1 MNNLPMDT
9 LAITPNTMKATEGG
23 IQGAITLPAAIKPAE
38 RGTSYPALRIIGIR
52 ILPSAAASAAASP
65 IGGMTT
71 CDKAALDS
79 SVQAAAVALGPDNVF
94 TIDNVE
100 CASGWAVVTGIL
112 GAADAPA
119 DGPQGAPT
127 SLIFEAEGQFWIP
140 KAVADV
146 CGTASGSDVPADA
159 LIPADLY
166 QSGCLAG

>member
-1 MNNLPMDT
+1 MRSNMKLAALAGAAA
-9 LAITPNTMKATEGG
+9 LAIAGLSACSSGGTATE
-23 IQGAITLPAAIKPAE
+23 
-38 RGTSYPALRIIGIR
+38 
-52 ILPSAAASAAASP
+52 AASATASP

-79 SVQAAAVALGPDNVF
+79 SVQAAAVALGADNVF
-94 TIDNVE
+94 TIDTVE

-146 CGTASGSDVPADA
+146 CGTPWPNTSGTDAPADA
-159 LIPADLY
+159 LIPAGLY
-166 QSGCLAG
+166 ATACLTI

>member
-1 MNNLPMDT
+1 MRSNMKFAALAGAAA
-9 LAITPNTMKATEGG
+9 LAIAGLSACSSGGTATE
-23 IQGAITLPAAIKPAE
+23 ATAA
-38 RGTSYPALRIIGIR
+38 
-52 ILPSAAASAAASP
+52 AAASQ

-79 SVQAAAVALGPDNVF
+79 SVQAAAVALGADNVF
-94 TIDNVE
+94 TIDTVE

-140 KAVADV
+140 KVAADV
-146 CGTASGSDVPADA
+146 CGTPWPNTSGTDAPADA

-166 QSGCLAG
+166 ASACLTI

>member
-1 MNNLPMDT
+1 MRSNMKFAALLGAAA
-9 LAITPNTMKATEGG
+9 LAIAGLSACSSGGTATE
-23 IQGAITLPAAIKPAE
+23 AT
-38 RGTSYPALRIIGIR
+38 T
-52 ILPSAAASAAASP
+52 AASATASP

-79 SVQAAAVALGPDNVF
+79 SVQAAAVALGADNVF
-94 TIDNVE
+94 TIDTVD
-100 CASGWAVVTGIL
+100 CASGWAVVSGIL

-146 CGTASGSDVPADA
+146 CGTPWPNTSGTDAPADA

-166 QSGCLAG
+166 ASACLTI

>member
-1 MNNLPMDT
+1 MRSNMKFAALAGAVA
-9 LAITPNTMKATEGG
+9 LAIAGLSACSSGGTATE
-23 IQGAITLPAAIKPAE
+23 ATAA
-38 RGTSYPALRIIGIR
+38 
-52 ILPSAAASAAASP
+52 AAASP

-79 SVQAAAVALGPDNVF
+79 SVQAAAVALGADNVF
-94 TIDNVE
+94 TIDTVE

-127 SLIFEAEGQFWIP
+127 SFIFEAEGQFWIP

-146 CGTASGSDVPADA
+146 CGTPWPNTSGTDAPADA

-166 QSGCLAG
+166 ASACLTI

>member
-1 MNNLPMDT
+1 MRSNMKFAALAGAAA
-9 LAITPNTMKATEGG
+9 LAIAGLSACSSGGTATE
-23 IQGAITLPAAIKPAE
+23 ATAA
-38 RGTSYPALRIIGIR
+38 
-52 ILPSAAASAAASP
+52 AAASP

-79 SVQAAAVALGPDNVF
+79 SVQAAAVALGADNVF
-94 TIDNVE
+94 TIDTVE

-112 GAADAPA
+112 GAADASA
-119 DGPQGAPT
+119 DGPMGAPT

-146 CGTASGSDVPADA
+146 CGTASGTDVPADA

-166 QSGCLAG
+166 ASACLTI

>member
-1 MNNLPMDT
+1 MRSNMKFAALAGAAA
-9 LAITPNTMKATEGG
+9 LAIAGLSACSSGGTATE
-23 IQGAITLPAAIKPAE
+23 ATAA
-38 RGTSYPALRIIGIR
+38 
-52 ILPSAAASAAASP
+52 AAASP

-71 CDKAALDS
+71 CDKAGLDS
-79 SVQAAAVALGPDNVF
+79 SVQAAAVALGADNVF
-94 TIDNVE
+94 TIDTVD

-140 KAVADV
+140 KVAADV
-146 CGTASGSDVPADA
+146 CGTPWPNTSGTDAPADA

-166 QSGCLAG
+166 ATACLTI

>member
-1 MNNLPMDT
+1 MRSNMKFAALAGAAA
-9 LAITPNTMKATEGG
+9 LAIAGLSACSSGGTATE
-23 IQGAITLPAAIKPAE
+23 
-38 RGTSYPALRIIGIR
+38 
-52 ILPSAAASAAASP
+52 AAASAAASP

-79 SVQAAAVALGPDNVF
+79 SVQAAAVALGADNVF
-94 TIDNVE
+94 TIDTVE

-146 CGTASGSDVPADA
+146 CGTPWPNTSGTDAPADA

-166 QSGCLAG
+166 ATACLTI

>member
-1 MNNLPMDT
+1 MRSN
-9 LAITPNTMKATEGG
+9 MKFAALLGAAALSIAGLGACSSGGTATE
-23 IQGAITLPAAIKPAE
+23 AT
-38 RGTSYPALRIIGIR
+38 
-52 ILPSAAASAAASP
+52 AAASAAASP

-79 SVQAAAVALGPDNVF
+79 SVQAAAVALGADNVF

-119 DGPQGAPT
+119 DGPMGAPT

-146 CGTASGSDVPADA
+146 CGTPWPNTSGTDAPADA

-166 QSGCLAG
+166 ASACLTI

>member
-1 MNNLPMDT
+1 MRSNMKFAALAGAAA
-9 LAITPNTMKATEGG
+9 LAIAGLSACSSGGTATE
-23 IQGAITLPAAIKPAE
+23 ATAA
-38 RGTSYPALRIIGIR
+38 
-52 ILPSAAASAAASP
+52 AAASP

-71 CDKAALDS
+71 CDKAGLDS
-79 SVQAAAVALGPDNVF
+79 SVQAAAVALGADNVF
-94 TIDNVE
+94 TIDTVE

-140 KAVADV
+140 KVAADV
-146 CGTASGSDVPADA
+146 CGTPWPNTSGTDAPADA

-166 QSGCLAG
+166 ATACLTI

>member
-1 MNNLPMDT
+1 MRSNT
-9 LAITPNTMKATEGG
+9 KSAALAAAAAMAIAGLSACSSGG
-23 IQGAITLPAAIKPAE
+23 STAAV
-38 RGTSYPALRIIGIR
+38 
-52 ILPSAAASAAASP
+52 SAAASAAASL

-79 SVQAAAVALGPDNVF
+79 SVQEAAKALGADNVF

-100 CASGWAVVTGIL
+100 CAAGWAVVSGIL
-112 GAADAPA
+112 GTGETADDA
-119 DGPQGAPT
+119 PQGAPT

-146 CGTASGSDVPADA
+146 CGTASGTEVPADA

-166 QSGCLAG
+166 PSGCLAG

>member
-1 MNNLPMDT
+1 MRSNMKFAALAGAAA
-9 LAITPNTMKATEGG
+9 LAIAGLSACSSGGTATE
-23 IQGAITLPAAIKPAE
+23 AT
-38 RGTSYPALRIIGIR
+38 
-52 ILPSAAASAAASP
+52 AAASAAASP

-71 CDKAALDS
+71 CDKAGLDS
-79 SVQAAAVALGPDNVF
+79 SVQAAAVALGADNVF
-94 TIDNVE
+94 TIDTVD

-119 DGPQGAPT
+119 DGPMGAPT

-146 CGTASGSDVPADA
+146 CGTPWPNTSGTDAPADA

-166 QSGCLAG
+166 ATACLTI

>member
-1 MNNLPMDT
+1 MRSNMKFAALAGAVA
-9 LAITPNTMKATEGG
+9 LAIAGLSACSSGGTATE
-23 IQGAITLPAAIKPAE
+23 ATAA
-38 RGTSYPALRIIGIR
+38 
-52 ILPSAAASAAASP
+52 AAASP

-79 SVQAAAVALGPDNVF
+79 SVQAAAVALGADNVF
-94 TIDNVE
+94 TIDTVE
-100 CASGWAVVTGIL
+100 CASGWAVVSGIL

-140 KAVADV
+140 KVAADV
-146 CGTASGSDVPADA
+146 CGTPWPNTSGTDAPADA

-166 QSGCLAG
+166 ASACLTI

>member
-1 MNNLPMDT
+1 
-9 LAITPNTMKATEGG
+9 
-23 IQGAITLPAAIKPAE
+23 
-38 RGTSYPALRIIGIR
+38 
-52 ILPSAAASAAASP
+52 
-65 IGGMTT
+65 MTT

-79 SVQAAAVALGPDNVF
+79 SVQAAAVALGADNVF

-100 CASGWAVVTGIL
+100 CASGWAVVSGIL
-112 GAADAPA
+112 GTADAPA

-146 CGTASGSDVPADA
+146 CGTASGTDVPADA

-166 QSGCLAG
+166 ATACLTI

>member
-1 MNNLPMDT
+1 MRSNMKFAALAGAVA
-9 LAITPNTMKATEGG
+9 LAIAGLSACSSGGTATE
-23 IQGAITLPAAIKPAE
+23 ATAA
-38 RGTSYPALRIIGIR
+38 
-52 ILPSAAASAAASP
+52 AAASP

-71 CDKAALDS
+71 CDKAGLDS
-79 SVQAAAVALGPDNVF
+79 SVQAAAVALGADNVF
-94 TIDNVE
+94 TIDTVE

-140 KAVADV
+140 KVAADV
-146 CGTASGSDVPADA
+146 CGTPWPNTSGTDAPADA

-166 QSGCLAG
+166 ASACLTI

>member
-1 MNNLPMDT
+1 MRSNMKFAALAGAAA
-9 LAITPNTMKATEGG
+9 LAIAGLSACSSGGTATE
-23 IQGAITLPAAIKPAE
+23 ATAA
-38 RGTSYPALRIIGIR
+38 
-52 ILPSAAASAAASP
+52 AAASP

-79 SVQAAAVALGPDNVF
+79 SVQAAAVALGADNVF
-94 TIDNVE
+94 TIDTVE

-127 SLIFEAEGQFWIP
+127 SFIFEAEGQFWIP

-146 CGTASGSDVPADA
+146 CGTPWPNTSGTDAPADA

-166 QSGCLAG
+166 ASACLTI

>member
-1 MNNLPMDT
+1 MRSNMKFSALLGAAA
-9 LAITPNTMKATEGG
+9 LAIAGLSACSSGGTATE
-23 IQGAITLPAAIKPAE
+23 AT
-38 RGTSYPALRIIGIR
+38 T
-52 ILPSAAASAAASP
+52 AASATASP

-79 SVQAAAVALGPDNVF
+79 SVQAAAVALGADNVF

-127 SLIFEAEGQFWIP
+127 SFIFEAEGQFWIP

-146 CGTASGSDVPADA
+146 CGTPWPNTSGSDAPADA

-166 QSGCLAG
+166 ASACLTI

>member
-1 MNNLPMDT
+1 MRSNMKFAALAGAVA
-9 LAITPNTMKATEGG
+9 LAIAGLSACSSGGTATE
-23 IQGAITLPAAIKPAE
+23 ATAA
-38 RGTSYPALRIIGIR
+38 
-52 ILPSAAASAAASP
+52 AAASP

-79 SVQAAAVALGPDNVF
+79 SVQAAAVALGADNVF
-94 TIDNVE
+94 TIDTVD

-127 SLIFEAEGQFWIP
+127 SFIFEAEGQFWIP

-146 CGTASGSDVPADA
+146 CGTPWPNTSGTDAPADA

-166 QSGCLAG
+166 ATACLTI

>member
-1 MNNLPMDT
+1 MRSNMKFAALAGAAA
-9 LAITPNTMKATEGG
+9 LAIAGLSACSSGGTATE
-23 IQGAITLPAAIKPAE
+23 ATAA
-38 RGTSYPALRIIGIR
+38 
-52 ILPSAAASAAASP
+52 AAASP

-71 CDKAALDS
+71 CDKAGLDS
-79 SVQAAAVALGPDNVF
+79 SVQAAAVALGADNVF
-94 TIDNVE
+94 TIDTVE
-100 CASGWAVVTGIL
+100 CASGWAVVSGIL

-146 CGTASGSDVPADA
+146 CGTPWPNTSGTDAPADA

-166 QSGCLAG
+166 ASACLTI